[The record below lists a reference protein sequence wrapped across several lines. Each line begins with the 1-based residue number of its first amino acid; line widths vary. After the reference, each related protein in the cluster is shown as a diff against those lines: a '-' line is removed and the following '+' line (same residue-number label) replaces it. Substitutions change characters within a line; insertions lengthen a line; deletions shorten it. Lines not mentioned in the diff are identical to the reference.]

1 MLELTSRTKRN
12 LGLLAVA
19 VLVAWVGWKIR
30 SVINP
35 LILGYLLAFI
45 LQPAV
50 VALQRRGMK
59 RSGAVVSVF
68 GLAFV
73 LAGVLGLVFFLQARS
88 FVVRFDLGQ
97 ATTALV
103 EADLAEPDPEAT
115 SEQPQGPVEV
125 EAAPSV
131 VGPRAPEAL
140 VVSEAEPVERT
151 WVAGPLER
159 ILPQELLANVEEYL
173 ASNREVTAFVQD
185 ASPRA
190 FESLTRFFGGAFG
203 LLALLVMVPVYA
215 FFWLFEM
222 QRLNDYVVAH
232 IPARHRGRMVNLA
245 TRLGEVLSVFFRGR
259 LTVCLL
265 KGLFLTAGL
274 LVTGVPYALVLGLG
288 GGFLSIIPFLG
299 GIVAFAA
306 AFVVALLS
314 HGLLY
319 AFLATGIVFALAELL
334 EGYVLMPRVLGESLG
349 LTDVT
354 VLFAI
359 TAGGA
364 LLGLFGVLI
373 ALPLA
378 AAIKILYHE
387 FVEPALEQFVE
398 EEREV
403 SRSDT

>member
-1 MLELTSRTKRN
+1 
-12 LGLLAVA
+12 A

-50 VALQRRGMK
+50 ESLQRRGMK
-59 RSGAVVSVF
+59 RSGAVISVF

-73 LAGVLGLVFFLQARS
+73 LTGVIGLAVAIQARGFVGQFVEQAKQSNVTAVEIIEEVVPRPEGVQPGPEQASSGPEGSEPSGEAAAEGAVEAEQDGERSQLLAMIGERLGEDWAARAEELGLG
-88 FVVRFDLGQ
+88 D
-97 ATTALV
+97 
-103 EADLAEPDPEAT
+103 
-115 SEQPQGPVEV
+115 QG
-125 EAAPSV
+125 AIQS
-131 VGPRAPEAL
+131 L
-140 VVSEAEPVERT
+140 SD
-151 WVAGPLER
+151 
-159 ILPQELLANVEEYL
+159 
-173 ASNREVTAFVQD
+173 TAFSWLGVVLATLQ
-185 ASPRA
+185 S
-190 FESLTRFFGGAFG
+190 FFGGVVG
-203 LLALLVMVPVYA
+203 LVTLLVMVPVYA

-222 QRLNDYVVAH
+222 QRLNEYIVEHLPV
-232 IPARHRGRMVNLA
+232 RHRERLVDLSS
-245 TRLGEVLSVFFRGR
+245 RLGQVLSVFFRGR

-274 LVTGVPYALVLGLG
+274 LLTGIPYALLLGVG

-299 GIVAFAA
+299 GIVAFLAA
-306 AFVVALLS
+306 LVVALANHS
-314 HGLLY
+314 LLY
-319 AFLATGIVFALAELL
+319 ALLASGIVFGLAELL

-398 EEREV
+398 EDADPTA
-403 SRSDT
+403 SGG